1 MNDAEPCT
9 LLEWDTT
16 FFKFRI
22 ARVRRLLRLPFYN
35 DLTEPEQAQVV
46 EAILDF
52 DGPWREVAR

>member
-1 MNDAEPCT
+1 MNDADPCT

-35 DLTEPEQAQVV
+35 DLTEPEQAQVI
-46 EAILDF
+46 EALLGF
-52 DGPWREVAR
+52 DDP